1 MIAFKCISFPCIFH
15 CHSISFSCFYWVL
28 GFSFFSIQLSVGLRF
43 SVQRLEDSGPEIHF
57 ELQIHRWH
65 PPPTLM
71 LPPKAFSLHTC
82 KELFLGFVEIGPV
95 SPDPITVCGH
105 VKITAVIKKDRLP
118 KGSAGSRR
126 VWHKMLTVCFIALI
140 SKTQLMGQGKHFSS
154 QLNIEKLFVVMVF
167 TQTLL
172 QTHINGFYSW
182 EECRALQRYF

>member
-1 MIAFKCISFPCIFH
+1 MHFSLSFYQFFMLLL
-15 CHSISFSCFYWVL
+15 SFGVFFFFYPAVCWFEVF
-28 GFSFFSIQLSVGLRF
+28 GPKVGRF
-43 SVQRLEDSGPEIHF
+43 RTRNLLWAADPQVTH
-57 ELQIHRWH
+57 
-65 PPPTLM
+65 PPTLM

>member
-1 MIAFKCISFPCIFH
+1 MHFSLSFYQFFMLLL
-15 CHSISFSCFYWVL
+15 SFGVFFFFYPAVCWFEVF
-28 GFSFFSIQLSVGLRF
+28 GPKVGRF
-43 SVQRLEDSGPEIHF
+43 RTRNLLWAADPQVTH
-57 ELQIHRWH
+57 
-65 PPPTLM
+65 PPTLM

-140 SKTQLMGQGKHFSS
+140 SKHHIIRRSS
-154 QLNIEKLFVVMVF
+154 WARGNISQV
-167 TQTLL
+167 
-172 QTHINGFYSW
+172 SW
-182 EECRALQRYF
+182 T